1 VFKVR
6 GRCVEDYSI
15 TIKFVGVLG
24 LETDR
29 IFNSLGE
36 AYKFCCEK
44 EKEGVS
50 VKVFVNDIIVYE
62 TP

>member
-1 VFKVR
+1 M
-6 GRCVEDYSI
+6 EDYSI